1 LANLKHHPLYALE
14 PLDGEICAWNH
25 QLGVFSQQSQFH
37 GIRGLRPGNPVY
49 QQCLVIYDI
58 CYLNGRVL
66 TNLPLRERIP
76 LYENILRPVR
86 GRVEFSHRQAAVS
99 KAEVV
104 AALNAAID
112 RREEGVV
119 LKDPDSVYKPNARAG
134 GGWVKLKPEY
144 ENELID
150 QLDLVVLGGYYGS
163 GGGGGTVTQFLMGL
177 RDAATAAT
185 AVPRFLAICRVGTGY
200 SGKGTLRSIRSLS
213 THITKRPLE
222 TAQFRPGYEQRV
234 FFLQKI
240 IFLLE
245 H

>member
-1 LANLKHHPLYALE
+1 
-14 PLDGEICAWNH
+14 
-25 QLGVFSQQSQFH
+25 
-37 GIRGLRPGNPVY
+37 
-49 QQCLVIYDI
+49 
-58 CYLNGRVL
+58 VL
-66 TNLPLRERIP
+66 TNLPLLERIP

-86 GRVEFSHRQAAVS
+86 GRVEFSHRQVAAS

-163 GGGGGTVTQFLMGL
+163 GGGGGTVTQFLMGV
-177 RDAATAAT
+177 RDASAAA
-185 AVPRFLAICRVGTGY
+185 AVPPRFLAICRVGTGY
-200 SGKGTLRSIRSLS
+200 SGKVDGLCAVSVLRIRIRMFLGLLDPD
-213 THITKRPLE
+213 PLV
-222 TAQFRPGYEQRV
+222 RGYGSESGSESFYHQA
-234 FFLQKI
+234 K
-240 IFLLE
+240 
-245 H
+245 